1 MKRNLLILMMIA
13 TFVGSVTSCKDKEHD
28 AVTADIMIHNPTDGA
43 TFAQGDTVMVHAMVT
58 GSAAMHGW
66 ELVIRKKNDQTVV
79 YSTDAHDHA
88 ASYTIHGEWV
98 NNLSSS
104 TPMEA
109 VVTVTINHDGDTAV
123 KSVNFTC
130 QP

>member
-1 MKRNLLILMMIA
+1 
-13 TFVGSVTSCKDKEHD
+13 
-28 AVTADIMIHNPTDGA
+28 
-43 TFAQGDTVMVHAMVT
+43 MVT